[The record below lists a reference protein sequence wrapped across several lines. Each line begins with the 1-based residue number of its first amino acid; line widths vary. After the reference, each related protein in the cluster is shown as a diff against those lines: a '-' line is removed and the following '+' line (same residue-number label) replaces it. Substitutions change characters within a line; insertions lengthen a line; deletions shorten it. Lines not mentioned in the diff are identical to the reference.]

1 LTKELLPSLTF
12 KYDTLA
18 IAFSWNFKGD
28 DFKSDDI
35 TLSLGYTSSYIQLA
49 FKALYKSG
57 NYEETLPFFNPLSI
71 TSSATLQ
78 TKNKKYSISQA
89 LDYTYYK
96 NSINNYFDSLK
107 TTVKLADFSFIL
119 NAATYNSKLSLSYFS
134 LEYELKDKL
143 FMFYKNRIGLAFAVN
158 TKLYYDFN
166 NKYNSYFSI
175 KPSLIFKIQEF
186 LDIKFSFG
194 MKNDAFYKYDSAA
207 SVFEDLIKSF
217 DFFGKGR
224 YQTSFTMN
232 GLEFELIHYMEDW
245 DLNISYKADIVY
257 ENGYYQWVPSLS
269 IFMKWKTMPDLK
281 IDENWKNSNNTWI
294 STGASDK

>member
-1 LTKELLPSLTF
+1 
-12 KYDTLA
+12 
-18 IAFSWNFKGD
+18 
-28 DFKSDDI
+28 
-35 TLSLGYTSSYIQLA
+35 
-49 FKALYKSG
+49 
-57 NYEETLPFFNPLSI
+57 
-71 TSSATLQ
+71 
-78 TKNKKYSISQA
+78 
-89 LDYTYYK
+89 
-96 NSINNYFDSLK
+96 
-107 TTVKLADFSFIL
+107 
-119 NAATYNSKLSLSYFS
+119 
-134 LEYELKDKL
+134 
-143 FMFYKNRIGLAFAVN
+143 
-158 TKLYYDFN
+158 
-166 NKYNSYFSI
+166 
-175 KPSLIFKIQEF
+175 
-186 LDIKFSFG
+186 